1 MAYYNTNN
9 ETSNTLQRSWN
20 QANKQKKLIYHIFT
34 SLWSDE
40 TGTYFAPHQI
50 KDILS
55 DRYDENYP
63 LTSIRRA
70 MTDLTA
76 DGMLVKTDYRVEGSY
91 GKKVHTWRVA

>member
-1 MAYYNTNN
+1 MGYYNTNR
-9 ETSNTLQRSWN
+9 ETSDTLQISWN

-34 SLWSDE
+34 SLWSDK
-40 TGTYFAPHQI
+40 TGSYFAPHQI

-55 DRYDENYP
+55 ERYEENYP

-70 MTDLTA
+70 ITDLTTE
-76 DGMLVKTDYRVEGSY
+76 GMLIKTDYRVKGNY

>member
-76 DGMLVKTDYRVEGSY
+76 ECMLVKTDYRVEGSY

>member
-76 DGMLVKTDYRVEGSY
+76 EGMLVKTDYRVEGSY

>member
-20 QANKQKKLIYHIFT
+20 QAKKQKKLIYHIFT

-70 MTDLTA
+70 ITDLTA